1 MLVLML
7 VRLCHRHD
15 KSRERSS
22 KFVELCVLL
31 IICEVGI
38 IFSGAALKVGNVAV
52 YDEVDLPPTTFSSSV
67 IPTEPNTDYITTT
80 MSQTPPITTHHNM
93 AYGNVCVSHN

>member
-1 MLVLML
+1 M
-7 VRLCHRHD
+7 
-15 KSRERSS
+15 
-22 KFVELCVLL
+22 LL

-52 YDEVDLPPTTFSSSV
+52 YDEVDLPPTTSSSSV
-67 IPTEPNTDYITTT
+67 IPTEPKTDYVTTT
-80 MSQTPPITTHHNM
+80 ISQTPPITTHHNM